1 VSPTFTLLP
10 KRRGLLQGYVQL
22 EEDPLEI
29 DNRRYFVLDVPEDID
44 VLLAGGTPQ
53 DCKFPFLALT
63 LAGDT
68 SMAGVFRVRQESQ
81 EQLPAV
87 DLNSYDVLVLCGV
100 RNFSTPDAERIGR
113 FVRNGGGLLFFPG
126 KDADLKNYND
136 VLFHNLEIPPG
147 RISSAS
153 GTVADTS
160 QMVEASGF
168 LSFSRVDFAH
178 PLFAGLFEQRIE
190 RKNAEPVVESPR
202 IQSAFAPPA
211 GTRGH
216 TIISLSNGDG
226 FLTEYTL
233 GSGRMLFFSIEP
245 GLTWSDFPVKGL
257 FPPLMHR
264 AMIYLA
270 SPRQA
275 LLASVVG
282 EKIQIAVRLR
292 NFDNHDAFVFQSP
305 SDTEE
310 LVIPSVQASS
320 GLVRFESSR
329 TTETGVYRLIRV
341 RNSAAGRTS
350 STAEIL
356 QEAAVNSSPL
366 ESDLRPADDGERQMF
381 WTSAGVTAVQVKTLN
396 LQESIDGVVQESR
409 VGVELWRYLL
419 ALAVFFALAEMAV
432 GREPK
437 SLPAKEN

>member
-1 VSPTFTLLP
+1 M
-10 KRRGLLQGYVQL
+10 
-22 EEDPLEI
+22 
-29 DNRRYFVLDVPEDID
+29 
-44 VLLAGGTPQ
+44 
-53 DCKFPFLALT
+53 
-63 LAGDT
+63 GDT
-68 SMAGVFRVRQESQ
+68 SQ
-81 EQLPAV
+81 
-87 DLNSYDVLVLCGV
+87 
-100 RNFSTPDAERIGR
+100 
-113 FVRNGGGLLFFPG
+113 
-126 KDADLKNYND
+126 
-136 VLFHNLEIPPG
+136 
-147 RISSAS
+147 SA
-153 GTVADTS
+153 
-160 QMVEASGF
+160 EASGF

-178 PLFAGLFEQRIE
+178 PLFTGLFEQRIGG
-190 RKNAEPVVESPR
+190 KNAEPVVESPR

-233 GSGRMLFFSIEP
+233 GSGKMLFFSIEP

-264 AMIYLA
+264 SMIYLA

-275 LLASVVG
+275 PLASVVG

-292 NFDNHDAFVFQSP
+292 NFDDHDAFVFQSP

-329 TTETGVYRLIRV
+329 TTETGVYRLIRM

-350 STAEIL
+350 STAESL

-366 ESDLRPADDGERQMF
+366 ESDLRPADEGERQMF
-381 WTSAGVTAVQVKTLN
+381 WTSAGVTAVQVKNLN
-396 LQESIDGVVQESR
+396 LEESIDWVVQESR

-419 ALAVFFALAEMAV
+419 ALAVLFALAEMAV

-437 SLPAKEN
+437 SSPAKEN